1 MQSLGPGNQCAVT
14 GLTLQGNPGP
24 FPGGFGEGRH
34 LKFRRDAD
42 LGTIRHR
49 SEVVEFRVEQH
60 LEALKDRL
68 GVLRFGTANDTTEQ
82 AEAKQKSPPLLRVIG
97 IRISGVGPAPGA
109 RSRARER
116 ATSCDTALEVGP
128 ARLERATSCSG
139 GKRSIQLSYGP

>member
-1 MQSLGPGNQCAVT
+1 MGPGNQCAVT
-14 GLTLQGNPGP
+14 GLTLREIREPVSWRFWRRAN
-24 FPGGFGEGRH
+24 

-49 SEVVEFRVEQH
+49 SEVMEFRVEQH

-82 AEAKQKSPPLLRVIG
+82 AEAKQKSRPLLRVIG

-116 ATSCDTALEVGP
+116 ATSC
-128 ARLERATSCSG
+128 SG
-139 GKRSIQLSYGP
+139 GGRARCRSVLASARRRVIRA

>member
-1 MQSLGPGNQCAVT
+1 M
-14 GLTLQGNPGP
+14 
-24 FPGGFGEGRH
+24 
-34 LKFRRDAD
+34 
-42 LGTIRHR
+42 
-49 SEVVEFRVEQH
+49 EFRVEQH

-128 ARLERATSCSG
+128 APGARARARERATSCDTALEVGPARLERATSCSG

>member
-1 MQSLGPGNQCAVT
+1 MGPGNQCAVT
-14 GLTLQGNPGP
+14 GLTLREIREPVSWR
-24 FPGGFGEGRH
+24 FGEGRN

-49 SEVVEFRVEQH
+49 SEVMEFRVEQH

-82 AEAKQKSPPLLRVIG
+82 AEAKQKSRPLLRVIG

-109 RSRARER
+109 RLRRVNARPLAIPPSKWAR
-116 ATSCDTALEVGP
+116 ATSSPEG
-128 ARLERATSCSG
+128 RRAAG
-139 GKRSIQLSYGP
+139 WR